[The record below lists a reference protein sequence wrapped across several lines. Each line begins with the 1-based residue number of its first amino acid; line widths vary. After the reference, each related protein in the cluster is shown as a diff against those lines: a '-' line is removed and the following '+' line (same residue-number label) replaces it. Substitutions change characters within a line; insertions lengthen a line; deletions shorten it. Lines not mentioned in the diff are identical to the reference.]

1 MSFYFLKQE
10 LCLRQQQI
18 IFSRFEEKNKQF
30 RPPLLLASVAPL
42 QQTR

>member
-1 MSFYFLKQE
+1 MSFIFLNKSYALE
-10 LCLRQQQI
+10 QQT
-18 IFSRFEEKNKQF
+18 IFSRFEEKNRQF